1 MGVWTTTG
9 DRLQGPAGPAG
20 PQGTAGAAGPEGSPG
35 AMGPQ
40 GPAGPAGPTGPP
52 LPGWDQLVL
61 AADVPISAA
70 ATYVTALS
78 ANLNSGTYL
87 VGATITM
94 RRGATT
100 LWTGRAR
107 IWNGTTTYASGEATT
122 ASSNPSSVA
131 ISLQCLVAL
140 TGTTTVQLQG
150 FASVVSS
157 TVIDADVGAGANTTR
172 LWWLQLA

>member
-1 MGVWTTTG
+1 
-9 DRLQGPAGPAG
+9 
-20 PQGTAGAAGPEGSPG
+20 
-35 AMGPQ
+35 
-40 GPAGPAGPTGPP
+40 
-52 LPGWDQLVL
+52 VL
-61 AADVPISAA
+61 AADVSISAA

-78 ANLNSGTYL
+78 ANLASGTYL

-94 RRGATT
+94 RRSATT

-122 ASSNPSSVA
+122 ASNNPSAVA
-131 ISLQCLVAL
+131 ISLQGLVVL
-140 TGTTTVQLQG
+140 TAATTLQLQG
-150 FASVVSS
+150 YASVVSS

>member
-1 MGVWTTTG
+1 
-9 DRLQGPAGPAG
+9 
-20 PQGTAGAAGPEGSPG
+20 
-35 AMGPQ
+35 
-40 GPAGPAGPTGPP
+40 
-52 LPGWDQLVL
+52 LVL

-78 ANLNSGTYL
+78 ANLISGTYL

-100 LWTGRAR
+100 SWTGRAR

-131 ISLQCLVAL
+131 ISLQGLVVL
-140 TGTTTVQLQG
+140 TAASTVQLQG

>member
-1 MGVWTTTG
+1 M
-9 DRLQGPAGPAG
+9 
-20 PQGTAGAAGPEGSPG
+20 
-35 AMGPQ
+35 
-40 GPAGPAGPTGPP
+40 
-52 LPGWDQLVL
+52 L
-61 AADVPISAA
+61 AADVPISTA

-78 ANLNSGTYL
+78 ANLTSGTYL

-131 ISLQCLVAL
+131 ISLQGLVVL
-140 TGTTTVQLQG
+140 TGASTLQLQG